1 MSGVAAD
8 RFGMEQALALAALGR
23 GTTSPNPNVGC
34 VVVRDGEVVG
44 RGFHRRAGEPHAEAI
59 AIAQAGERAR
69 GATVYV
75 NLEPCAHHGRTPPCA
90 DLLVAAGV
98 RRVVAAI
105 VDPNPLVDGRGL
117 ERLRAAGIEVACG
130 TLADSAER
138 VNAAF
143 LTRQRLGRPLVTL
156 KAAVTLDGR
165 LAARGGRAAWIST
178 PEARRYAHH
187 LRVLHDAI
195 VVGAGTVRA
204 DDPRLTVRLPGVTAP
219 RLRAAIAPRG
229 GLDPRARLFE
239 PESGAPPPRVY
250 VLDAFAAQARS
261 QLEGRAAVVAMGSA
275 PDVRFVLA
283 DLAAAGA
290 LSVLVE
296 GGGRT
301 HAAFLEAGLADRAV
315 LFVASSMMG
324 SGGTTPLLDL
334 EGVVD
339 PASAFRLREVERL
352 PVGADLVVRGR
363 CSRD

>member
-1 MSGVAAD
+1 MSPASAD
-8 RFGMEQALALAALGR
+8 AFGMEQALALAALGR
-23 GTTSPNPNVGC
+23 GTTSPNPHVGC
-34 VVVRDGEVVG
+34 VVIRDGEVVG
-44 RGFHRRAGEPHAEAI
+44 RGFHRCAGEPHAEAV

-117 ERLRAAGIEVACG
+117 ERLRAAGIEVDCG
-130 TLADSAER
+130 TLADAAER
-138 VNAAF
+138 LNAAF

-165 LAARGGRAAWIST
+165 LAARGGRSTWISS
-178 PEARRYAHH
+178 EASRRYAHR
-187 LRVLHDAI
+187 LRMLHDAI

-204 DDPRLTVRLPGVTAP
+204 DDPRLTVRLPGTNAP
-219 RLRAAIAPRG
+219 RVRAVIAPRG
-229 GLDPRARLFE
+229 GLDPDARLF
-239 PESGAPPPRVY
+239 AAADQAPPRVY
-250 VLDAFAAQARS
+250 VLDAFAEATRS
-261 QLEGRAAVVAMGSA
+261 RLGGRATVVPIGESVDLRAI
-275 PDVRFVLA
+275 LA
-283 DLAAAGA
+283 DLAGAGV

-301 HAAFLEAGLADRAV
+301 HAAFLDAGLADRAV
-315 LFVASSMMG
+315 LFVALSMLG
-324 SGGTTPLLDL
+324 AGGTTPLVDLD
-334 EGVVD
+334 GVSD
-339 PASAFRLREVERL
+339 PAAAIRLRDVERF